1 MINRIKAVWRLL
13 GISIYDDDERCKR
26 NLKTIASLAVI
37 MEIPSLFGAVN
48 YMFTPMRE
56 FALSCVVY
64 SIIHFIIFY
73 FAAIKKDR
81 KLVAGV
87 STLLSLLV
95 CTNIAVFA
103 KNGFAAHWT
112 LLFPLVVCYLCGVR
126 LGILSSCYMTLLYM
140 IMYWTP
146 LRTYMEDVYPKMF
159 LDRFPFLYLVVSLN
173 TAYIMI
179 EYHLN
184 ILNQMLYEKKL
195 EAARDEARAANH
207 AKSEFLASMSHEI
220 RTPLNAVLGMNTIIL
235 RDCQQVRELLS
246 GNSECITII
255 DNITSSAGDIENAGN
270 NLLSLINQILDFSKV
285 EAGKIEL
292 VETKYKLSSVLNDV
306 SSMSALRAKSKDLE
320 FYVDVDET
328 LPDVYFG
335 DELRMRL
342 IIQNLLTNAVKYT
355 EHGSVSFSVSS
366 GNHDSIKPGD
376 ILLLKITVRDTGIGI
391 KKEDLA
397 KIFRRFERANLE
409 HNSTI
414 EGTGLGL
421 AIVQLLCGK
430 MGGHI
435 DLESEYGK
443 GSLFT
448 LTIPQKVISCEPVG
462 NFRKKFEQ
470 SIINKEHYHELFK
483 APGAHILIVDDTHF
497 NLVVAMGL
505 LKKTEIKIDTASGG
519 EEAVALAGE
528 RSYDLILMDQRM
540 PDVDGTEALHRIRVF
555 DQSTPVICLT
565 ADAILGARARYLS
578 EGFTDYLTKPID
590 SAALE
595 KMLLKHLPPEKI
607 IRINEVDGKVP
618 DEPAD
623 DFTKLAES
631 GIDIEAGLGYSQN
644 DKELY
649 RTLLSEYITS
659 SDEKINA
666 IKKFCASQNCQRYG
680 IVVHALKSSSRMIG
694 AAKLSELCA
703 QLEEASDNEDISMI
717 RDRTPALLDMYGEV
731 IRAIRSAEAAD
742 TESQQTHDDEV
753 LEFFPEARGN
763 GETGTKQDR
772 TSDLPGDYQRNT
784 FFSETQHASDDEVLE
799 FFPEA

>member
-13 GISIYDDDERCKR
+13 GISIYDDDERRKR
-26 NLKTIASLAVI
+26 NLKTIASIAAI
-37 MEIPSLFGAVN
+37 MAIPSLFGAVS
-48 YMFTPMRE
+48 YMFTPLWG
-56 FALSCVVY
+56 FALSCIVY
-64 SIIHFIIFY
+64 SIFHLTIFY
-73 FAAIKKDR
+73 LAAVKKDR
-81 KLVAGV
+81 DLVASI
-87 STLLSLLV
+87 STILSLLV
-95 CTNIAVFA
+95 CTNVAIFA

-126 LGILSSCYMTLLYM
+126 LGILSSCYMTVLYM
-140 IMYWTP
+140 VLYWTP
-146 LRTYMEDVYPKMF
+146 LRASMEDVYPQIF
-159 LDRFPFLYLVVSLN
+159 LDRFPFLYMVVSLN

-184 ILNQMLYEKKL
+184 ILNQLLYEKKL

-220 RTPLNAVLGMNTIIL
+220 RTPLNAVLGMDTIIL

-246 GNSECITII
+246 GNSECLAII

-292 VETKYKLSSVLNDV
+292 VETQYKLSSVLNDV
-306 SSMSALRAKSKDLE
+306 SSMAALRAKSKDLE

-335 DELRMRL
+335 DEMRMRL

-355 EHGSVSFSVSS
+355 EHGSVDFSVSS
-366 GNHDSIKPGD
+366 ANHGSINSGD
-376 ILLLKITVRDTGIGI
+376 ILWLKIVVKDTGIGI

-443 GSLFT
+443 GSVFT

-483 APGAHILIVDDTHF
+483 APEAHVLIVDDTHF

-505 LKKTEIKIDTASGG
+505 LKKTEVKIDTASGG
-519 EEAVALAGE
+519 ADAVALARE
-528 RSYDLILMDQRM
+528 HSYDLILMDQRM
-540 PDVDGTEALHRIRVF
+540 PGMDGTEALHKIREF
-555 DQSTPVICLT
+555 NQCTPVICLT

-595 KMLLKHLPPEKI
+595 KMLLKHLPKDKI
-607 IRINEVDGKVP
+607 IKINEAEDNIS
-618 DEPAD
+618 DEPTD
-623 DFTKLAES
+623 DFTKLEDN
-631 GIDIEAGLGYSQN
+631 GINVEAGLGYSQN
-644 DKELY
+644 DKVLY
-649 RTLLSEYITS
+649 RTLLSEYIVS
-659 SDEKINA
+659 SDEKISA
-666 IKKFCASQNCQRYG
+666 IKTFCASQDWQQYG

-694 AAKLSELCA
+694 ATKLSELCA
-703 QLEEASDNEDISMI
+703 QLETASDNNEIDTIQNGTS
-717 RDRTPALLDMYGEV
+717 ALLELYGEV
-731 IRAIRSAEAAD
+731 INAIRSADVAD
-742 TESQQTHDDEV
+742 SETQHADYDEV
-753 LEFFPEARGN
+753 LEFFPEA
-763 GETGTKQDR
+763 
-772 TSDLPGDYQRNT
+772 
-784 FFSETQHASDDEVLE
+784 
-799 FFPEA
+799 